1 MIHIFRGIS
10 TFKLGLL
17 VMVLI
22 TTSYGERWDI
32 TMRDSTVYSNINRT
46 WLVGA
51 NLFIVDGEDFYPVNV
66 SEILAL
72 KQYRE
77 VKVAFN
83 RRRAWSYAQIYGI
96 GGILAGVLVGTRG
109 SGTQTEK
116 MQQGIKISLI
126 SGLITGSTSY
136 IIGGIRG
143 SKRIRIVD
151 HNLKG
156 LSTGKKIRKINILLK
171 SYAK

>member
-1 MIHIFRGIS
+1 MIHILRGIS

-32 TMRDSTVYSNINRT
+32 TMRDGTVYSNINRT

-51 NLFIVDGEDFYPVNV
+51 NLFIVEGEDFYPVNV
-66 SEILAL
+66 YDILAL
-72 KQYRE
+72 KQYRK
-77 VKVAFN
+77 VKAAFN
-83 RRRAWSYAQIYGI
+83 RRRAWSYAQTFGI
-96 GGILAGVLVGTRG
+96 GGILTGVLVGTRG
-109 SGTQTEK
+109 SGSQTEK

-143 SKRIRIVD
+143 SKRIQIVN

-156 LSTGKKIRKINILLK
+156 LSTGKKIRKINNLLK
-171 SYAK
+171 SNAV

>member
-1 MIHIFRGIS
+1 
-10 TFKLGLL
+10 
-17 VMVLI
+17 MVLI
-22 TTSYGERWDI
+22 TTSYGERWDM
-32 TMRDSTVYSNINRT
+32 TMRDGTVYSNINRA

-51 NLFIVDGEDFYPVNV
+51 SLFIVAGDDFYPVNV
-66 SEILAL
+66 SDILTL

-77 VKVAFN
+77 IKAAFN

-109 SGTQTEK
+109 SGSQAEK

-156 LSTGKKIRKINILLK
+156 LSTGKKIRKINNLLE
-171 SYAK
+171 SNVE